1 VNVSSSAKL
10 ALSEILAIA
19 ARMRSV
25 EQCWLLTAGRDGDL
39 YTSRERCSGR
49 SRHSELHTGIA
60 LCRACAH
67 ILPAHHNI
75 YQRHLHREIGLCK
88 RFSRCHDCDDAH
100 LRRCSRRWWLCLPSQ
115 MDLLNISVQ
124 SLQSG
129 TCSAGLW
136 DDNLRHHGHHFGQ
149 GVVNLRWVH
158 MPSPV
163 CLWCASEGGTA
174 DIW

>member
-1 VNVSSSAKL
+1 MSAFF
-10 ALSEILAIA
+10 ARA
-19 ARMRSV
+19 ARGDRPA
-25 EQCWLLTAGRDGDL
+25 QAGRGSGARGERDAAAGACPFSYLLKTKPDGFSD
-39 YTSRERCSGR
+39 G
-49 SRHSELHTGIA
+49 
-60 LCRACAH
+60 LCRPCAH

-88 RFSRCHDCDDAH
+88 RFSRCHDGDDAH
-100 LRRCSRRWWLCLPSQ
+100 LRKCSRRWWLCLRSQ

-163 CLWCASEGGTA
+163 CLWCASEGDTT